1 MNSFFLPQKLNT
13 ESKVTDIEN
22 KLVTRGYRWGGE
34 GINQK
39 IETDKLSCVKQT
51 TIKNLS
57 YSSGNSTQYSI
68 MAYMRKEIL
77 KAWTYV

>member
-1 MNSFFLPQKLNT
+1 MNSFFLPQKLTT

-39 IETDKLSCVKQT
+39 IETDKLSCVK
-51 TIKNLS
+51 
-57 YSSGNSTQYSI
+57 
-68 MAYMRKEIL
+68 
-77 KAWTYV
+77 